1 MLQYAISSLGF
12 QGIWS
17 CFIKTPCFS
26 PAIHPRFWARTM
38 AALWHFLMWQQVQPV
53 VVFLDLLVPEKNAI

>member
-1 MLQYAISSLGF
+1 
-12 QGIWS
+12 
-17 CFIKTPCFS
+17 
-26 PAIHPRFWARTM
+26 M